1 MLVVGV
7 LEVGVVD
14 GINVVD
20 ISGNFVFI
28 TDALV

>member
-7 LEVGVVD
+7 LEVEVVVGVVD
-14 GINVVD
+14 DIN
-20 ISGNFVFI
+20 GNFVFI